1 MQNEDKEIAKGFI
14 ESLCGEYRR
23 HNYIDPA
30 FYETYNVKRGLR
42 NADGTGVMAGVTQI
56 GNVLGYYV
64 QDGERVP
71 MPGKLVYRG
80 IDVEELIDGFM
91 SEGRFGFEETAYL
104 LLMGSLPTRGQLSAF
119 QQLLSDHRSLPRMF
133 TEDMILKA
141 PSPDVMNKL
150 ARSVLALYSYDD
162 DPDDMS
168 LPNQLRQAVQ
178 LIARVPVI
186 VAHAFAVKRHY
197 YDNESLYLHR
207 PQEGL
212 SVAENF
218 LYSVRHDNRYT
229 DQEAKLLDL
238 CLVLHAEHGGGNNSA
253 FACRVLSSSGTDTY
267 SAIAA
272 AVGSLKGPR
281 HGGANKK
288 VMEMFSHIQENVHD
302 WKDDDEVR
310 AYLGALLRKEA
321 GDRSGLIYGMG
332 HAIYTLSDPR
342 AVILKRFAKK
352 LAATKGMLDEFE
364 LYESVERL
372 TPEVLLSVKGEDKVV
387 CANVDLFSG
396 MVYKMMG
403 IPQELYTPLFAVARM
418 VGWCAHRIE
427 EVYQPGNR
435 IIRPAYKAVA
445 PMRTFIPL
453 DQR

>member
-1 MQNEDKEIAKGFI
+1 MQNTDQ
-14 ESLCGEYRR
+14 ESLTGFLNSLCVEYQK
-23 HNYIDPA
+23 HNQIDPA
-30 FYETYNVKRGLR
+30 YYERYNVKRGLR
-42 NADGTGVMAGVTQI
+42 NADGTGVMAGVTQM
-56 GNVLGYYV
+56 GNVMGYYV
-64 QDGERVP
+64 QDGERIP
-71 MPGKLVYRG
+71 APGKLVYRG
-80 IDVEELIDGFM
+80 IDVEELVNGFV
-91 SEGRFGFEETAYL
+91 SEDRFGFEETAYL
-104 LLMGSLPTRGQLSAF
+104 LLFGQLPTREQLTTF
-119 QQLLSDHRSLPRMF
+119 QKLLSENHTLPHMF

-162 DPDDMS
+162 NPDDMS
-168 LPNQLRQAVQ
+168 LPNQLRQAIQ

-197 YDNESLYLHR
+197 YDDESLYLHR
-207 PQEGL
+207 PQPRL

-218 LYSVRHDNRYT
+218 LYSVRHDNKFT
-229 DQEAKLLDL
+229 EQEARLLDL

-253 FACRVLSSSGTDTY
+253 FACRVLSSSGTDIY

-288 VMEMFSHIQENVHD
+288 VMEMFGYIEEEVKD
-302 WKDDDEVR
+302 WKDDDEVK
-310 AYLGALLRKEA
+310 AFLAKLLRKEA

-342 AVILKRFAKK
+342 AVILKKFARQ
-352 LAATKGMLDEFE
+352 LAETKGMEDEFG
-364 LYESVERL
+364 LYETVERL
-372 TPEVLLSVKGEDKVV
+372 TPEVLLSVKGESKVV
-387 CANVDLFSG
+387 CGNVDLFSG

-403 IPQELYTPLFAVARM
+403 IPQELYTPLFAVARI
-418 VGWCAHRIE
+418 VSWCAHRIE

-445 PMRTFIPL
+445 PMRTFVPL

>member
-253 FACRVLSSSGTDTY
+253 FACRVLSSSGTDT
-267 SAIAA
+267 
-272 AVGSLKGPR
+272 
-281 HGGANKK
+281 
-288 VMEMFSHIQENVHD
+288 
-302 WKDDDEVR
+302 
-310 AYLGALLRKEA
+310 
-321 GDRSGLIYGMG
+321 
-332 HAIYTLSDPR
+332 
-342 AVILKRFAKK
+342 
-352 LAATKGMLDEFE
+352 
-364 LYESVERL
+364 
-372 TPEVLLSVKGEDKVV
+372 
-387 CANVDLFSG
+387 
-396 MVYKMMG
+396 
-403 IPQELYTPLFAVARM
+403 
-418 VGWCAHRIE
+418 
-427 EVYQPGNR
+427 
-435 IIRPAYKAVA
+435 
-445 PMRTFIPL
+445 
-453 DQR
+453 